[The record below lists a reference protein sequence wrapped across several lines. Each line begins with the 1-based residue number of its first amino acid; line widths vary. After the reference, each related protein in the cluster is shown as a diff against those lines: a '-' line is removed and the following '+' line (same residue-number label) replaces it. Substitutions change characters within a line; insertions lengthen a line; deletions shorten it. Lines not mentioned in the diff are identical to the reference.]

1 MSIFRRRKP
10 PEPDG
15 PQGPSRSPEE
25 IVKDFLRGQNLEQV
39 GRVDEAIALY
49 ERAVADRFDA
59 SGPYDRLIFIY
70 QQRNMRSDVV
80 RVAKASLA
88 NIRTYP
94 AKKMWYEA
102 QIAGASSPDIPT

>member
-1 MSIFRRRKP
+1 MSIFGRRKRP
-10 PEPDG
+10 DAFEPSG
-15 PQGPSRSPEE
+15 PTRSPDE
-25 IVKDFLRGQNLEQV
+25 IVKDFLRAQNLEQV

-49 ERAVADRFDA
+49 EQAVADRFDA

-70 QQRNMRSDVV
+70 QQRNMRSDVI
-80 RVAKASLA
+80 RVAKASLE

-102 QIAGASSPDIPT
+102 QIAAASTPDVSA

>member
-1 MSIFRRRKP
+1 MSIFRKRKP
-10 PEPDG
+10 PKAEATP
-15 PQGPSRSPEE
+15 GPSRAPDE
-25 IVKDFLRGQNLEQV
+25 IVKDFLRAQNLEQV
-39 GRVDEAIALY
+39 GRVDEAIVLY
-49 ERAVADRFDA
+49 EQAVADRFDA

-80 RVAKASLA
+80 RVAKASLE

-102 QIAGASSPDIPT
+102 QIAGASSPDVPT

>member
-10 PEPDG
+10 PDPDV
-15 PQGPSRSPEE
+15 PSVPSRSPDE

-70 QQRNMRSDVV
+70 QQRNMRADVV
-80 RVAKASLA
+80 RVAKASLE

-102 QIAGASSPDIPT
+102 QIAASSTTDPPA